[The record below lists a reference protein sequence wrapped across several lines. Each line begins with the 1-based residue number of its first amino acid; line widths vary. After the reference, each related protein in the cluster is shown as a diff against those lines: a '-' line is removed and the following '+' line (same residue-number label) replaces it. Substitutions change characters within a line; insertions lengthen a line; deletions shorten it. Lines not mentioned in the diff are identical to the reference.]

1 MDLKGC
7 KFEASSSLERSS
19 SHLRKTKM
27 QVASGIDLS
36 ATNSEHTPEKIE
48 DGKQGV
54 SLFHCDLYDTEIVH
68 KIAQVFLPGIAT
80 ACVDNTT
87 GDMFKTP
94 ASVAGD
100 LRKEMVEYITERS
113 ENFVAESV
121 IIEGGP
127 EAEAFDHPYD
137 IISDFVDDFASS
149 KRNLLSRV
157 SGWLLS
163 EKREDKIDDFIQ
175 EMEISRFWLVDKRQV
190 IARVVLK
197 NVDYKN
203 EYHCGMKFDS
213 AEELA
218 EHVQS
223 CGFRSTTC
231 ANMGCNAIFSLRN
244 LEKHD
249 SACAFKV
256 IPCEQKCS
264 DNVMRREMDR
274 HCITVC
280 PMRLVSCPFYAV
292 GCQSTLPHSMLEQ
305 HRSDDIHSHLLCV
318 LRSIHKEASDEDLK
332 QRVDQL
338 EKASSSI
345 QLANIRDVRSLISAV
360 KDLEIKLGPF
370 RLKSENKDAE
380 ETGEAPK
387 L

>member
-1 MDLKGC
+1 
-7 KFEASSSLERSS
+7 
-19 SHLRKTKM
+19 M

-54 SLFHCDLYDTEIVH
+54 CLFHCDLYDTEIVH

-113 ENFVAESV
+113 ENFVVESV
-121 IIEGGP
+121 IIEGGL
-127 EAEAFDHPYD
+127 EAEASDHPYD

-231 ANMGCNAIFSLRN
+231 ENMGCNAIFSLRN

-305 HRSDDIHSHLLCV
+305 HRSNDLHSHLLCV

-338 EKASSSI
+338 EK
-345 QLANIRDVRSLISAV
+345 VRECIFCVFISYKQV
-360 KDLEIKLGPF
+360 
-370 RLKSENKDAE
+370 
-380 ETGEAPK
+380 
-387 L
+387 